1 MELRVLQYFLA
12 VAKVESITKAAVTL
26 HLSQPTLSRQL
37 RDLEEDLGKPLFIRS
52 NKKTTLTEEGR
63 LLQKRAQEILALMQ
77 KTEAELRQSDDLIDG
92 DVWIG
97 GGETEGMRYIARAVF
112 SLRNDFPNIHF
123 HLFSGNTMEV
133 VERLEKGLIDFGV
146 GVGAIESS
154 KYESLRLPITHG
166 AGLLMRKDSHL
177 FEKSVIKPDDLQG
190 IPIIAPR
197 NAGVRRAYEK
207 WMGKEFESLNV
218 VASYNLIYNAAFMV
232 EEGVGYAL
240 CIDNLVTFSDKHPLH
255 FVPYDPQ
262 IEFTV
267 DIAWKRHQVFSK
279 ASNKFLERLKG
290 IVIESAQCDSANSC
304 CQAFV

>member
-12 VAKVESITKAAVTL
+12 VAREESITKAAETL

-37 RDLEEDLGKPLFIRS
+37 RDLEEDLGKPLFTRS
-52 NKKTTLTEEGR
+52 NKKTSLTEEGR

-97 GGETEGMRYIARAVF
+97 GGETEGMRYIARTVYY
-112 SLRNDFPNIHF
+112 LRNDFPNIHF

-146 GVGAIESS
+146 GVGTVETS

-177 FEKSVIKPDDLQG
+177 SSKDAIKPDDLLG

-197 NAGVRRAYEK
+197 NEGVRHAYEK
-207 WMGKEFESLNV
+207 WMGKGFDSLNV

-240 CIDNLVTFSDKHPLH
+240 CIDRLVATPDNHPLH
-255 FVPYDPQ
+255 FVSYEPKM
-262 IEFTV
+262 EFTV
-267 DIAWKRHQVFSK
+267 EIAWKNHQVFSK
-279 ASNKFLERLKG
+279 ASLKFIESMKE
-290 IVIESAQCDSANSC
+290 IVIESGQGK
-304 CQAFV
+304 